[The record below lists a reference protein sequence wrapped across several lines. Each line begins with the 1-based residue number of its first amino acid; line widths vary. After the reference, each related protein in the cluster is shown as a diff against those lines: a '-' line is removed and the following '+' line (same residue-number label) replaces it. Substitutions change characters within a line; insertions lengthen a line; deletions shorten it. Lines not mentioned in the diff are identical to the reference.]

1 MDTTSQPQPHPQPR
15 SPIPAPAWILAL
27 RAAQVFLSIIILG
40 LAGAIIHWVYLDE
53 LGFAVAVSLF
63 TWIITA
69 YALLTTLLP
78 SLRKGYNTYAV
89 LALDFFLTILW
100 LAAMGSSAAK
110 RAAFVV
116 PVNASCTS
124 DGSTVNSGTC
134 SIYRRGT
141 VVVMGKGALAMFAAV
156 AGLSALEFIAFGVTF
171 GWTLVKFL
179 RLRKGKS
186 DVTGGTAEQGGVQME
201 AKQPLYS
208 TTAYPEQTQAQYVP
222 QQQQYQQYQ
231 EMPGQ
236 QQQQFTQPQ
245 GGFEQQH
252 YQQHQQYQQ
261 HPQGPGQP
269 YSPSPVSASNS
280 PPPQQGYT
288 GYPPQELR

>member
-1 MDTTSQPQPHPQPR
+1 MDTNSQPQPHPQPH

-27 RAAQVFLSIIILG
+27 RGAQVLLSIIILG

-63 TWIITA
+63 TWIILA
-69 YALLTTLLP
+69 YALLTSTIP

-89 LALDFFLTILW
+89 LALDFFLCILW

-124 DGSTVNSGTC
+124 DGSAVNSGTC
-134 SIYRRGT
+134 SIYRRGV

-156 AGLSALEFIAFGVTF
+156 AGLSALEFIAFAVTF

-179 RLRKGKS
+179 KGRKGKS
-186 DVTGGTAEQGGVQME
+186 GVTGGTAEQGQTQME

-208 TTAYPEQTQAQYVP
+208 TTTAYPEQGQTQAQYVP
-222 QQQQYQQYQ
+222 QQQHYQQYQ

-236 QQQQFTQPQ
+236 QQQFTQPQ
-245 GGFEQQH
+245 GGYEQQQQH

-261 HPQGPGQP
+261 HPQGTGQP
-269 YSPSPVSASNS
+269 YSPSPVSAPNS
-280 PPPQQGYT
+280 PPPPQGYT
-288 GYPPQELR
+288 GYPP

>member
-1 MDTTSQPQPHPQPR
+1 MDTNSQPQPHPQPH
-15 SPIPAPAWILAL
+15 SPIPAPPWILAL

-63 TWIITA
+63 TWIILA
-69 YALLTTLLP
+69 YALLTSTIP
-78 SLRKGYNTYAV
+78 SLRKAHNTYAV
-89 LALDFFLTILW
+89 LALDLFLCILW

-124 DGSTVNSGTC
+124 DGSAVNSGTC
-134 SIYRRGT
+134 SIYRRGV

-156 AGLSALEFIAFGVTF
+156 AGLSALEFIAFAVTF

-179 RLRKGKS
+179 RLRKG
-186 DVTGGTAEQGGVQME
+186 GGESGERVEEGQIQME

-208 TTAYPEQTQAQYVP
+208 TTTAYPEQAQYQP
-222 QQQQYQQYQ
+222 AQQQQYQQQQYQ

-236 QQQQFTQPQ
+236 QQQFTQPQ
-245 GGFEQQH
+245 GGYEQQ
-252 YQQHQQYQQ
+252 YYRQHQQYQQ
-261 HPQGPGQP
+261 QPQGTGQP